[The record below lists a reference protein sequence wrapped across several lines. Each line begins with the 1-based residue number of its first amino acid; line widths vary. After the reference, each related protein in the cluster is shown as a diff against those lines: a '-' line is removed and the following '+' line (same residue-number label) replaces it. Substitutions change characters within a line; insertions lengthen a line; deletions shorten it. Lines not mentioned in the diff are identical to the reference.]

1 MNKKVWMR
9 TMWFKPIQKLPTTT
23 EAKICWSLLVLNL
36 CADGIWQHFISRRDI
51 LLKIITIISIPEAFI
66 QKWVIE
72 LNWQKGFVHSDMLKG
87 LEIRNNSHISSSWVK
102 ILIYRKYVKK
112 RSFEKILY
120 GSRFSFLGALALTSP
135 VKGLQI
141 QSQWFACPHLYI
153 TRHNNSLLKEHVKH
167 SSAGDD
173 ILFYSTFPFVVAPC
187 SGFGVSLGSSF
198 LWLFS
203 TQSLVLMKACLF
215 H

>member
-1 MNKKVWMR
+1 MTLVLFLERFLYSGSYKLFFLLMNKKVWMR

-112 RSFEKILY
+112 KVFWEDFIWLKVLIFRSFSAY
-120 GSRFSFLGALALTSP
+120 LTCE
-135 VKGLQI
+135 G
-141 QSQWFACPHLYI
+141 FA
-153 TRHNNSLLKEHVKH
+153 NSIPMICVP
-167 SSAGDD
+167 
-173 ILFYSTFPFVVAPC
+173 TFIHY
-187 SGFGVSLGSSF
+187 
-198 LWLFS
+198 
-203 TQSLVLMKACLF
+203 KA
-215 H
+215 